1 MLIHPD
7 RSLLLLVDV
16 QEKLVPAIDDAAHL
30 IDNCGWLT
38 DVANRLHIPVIA
50 TEQYP
55 QGLGGT
61 IEVLRQRVPQ
71 EQIFAKMAFSCVSET
86 ACADAINSVKAEQ
99 IVIAGIEAHVCVLQ
113 TAMELKQQAR
123 EVFVVEDC
131 VGSRSPSDKAAALAR
146 LRQNG
151 VQIVTRE
158 MVAFE
163 WLRKAGDDR
172 FRQISREFLR

>member
-7 RSLLLLVDV
+7 RSLLLLVDI
-16 QEKLVPAIDDAAHL
+16 QERLAPAIDDAQQL
-30 IDNCGWLT
+30 IDNCCWLT

-50 TEQYP
+50 SEQYP
-55 QGLGGT
+55 QGLGPT
-61 IEVLRQRVPQ
+61 FEVLRRRLPD
-71 EQIFAKMAFSCVSET
+71 EQIFSKQAFSCASEPE
-86 ACADAINSVKAEQ
+86 CAAAIEQ
-99 IVIAGIEAHVCVLQ
+99 LKMGQIIIAGMETHVCVLQ
-113 TAMELKQQAR
+113 TALELKQQAR

-131 VGSRSPSDKAAALAR
+131 VGSRTPANKAAGIER

-163 WLRKAGDDR
+163 WLRKAGNDR
-172 FRQISREFLR
+172 FREISREFLR